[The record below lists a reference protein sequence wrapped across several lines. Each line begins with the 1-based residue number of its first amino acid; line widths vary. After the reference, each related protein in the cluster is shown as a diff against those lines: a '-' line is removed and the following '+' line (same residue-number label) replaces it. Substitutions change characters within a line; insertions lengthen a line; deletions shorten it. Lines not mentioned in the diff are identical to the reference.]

1 MDFIIGILLVIVI
14 ILILVNFTSIS
25 MSDTKGGTC
34 SNNNM
39 SSSIFGGNRGNRGNR
54 GNQYGSSIPSPMLSK
69 EPSALN
75 NKLNLNAQSYDYDY
89 NKYFFM

>member
-14 ILILVNFTSIS
+14 ILILINFTSIS

-34 SNNNM
+34 SSNNTN
-39 SSSIFGGNRGNRGNR
+39 SSIFGGNQYGG
-54 GNQYGSSIPSPMLSK
+54 GNQYVPSIPSPMLSK

-75 NKLNLNAQSYDYDY
+75 NKLNINAQTYDYDY